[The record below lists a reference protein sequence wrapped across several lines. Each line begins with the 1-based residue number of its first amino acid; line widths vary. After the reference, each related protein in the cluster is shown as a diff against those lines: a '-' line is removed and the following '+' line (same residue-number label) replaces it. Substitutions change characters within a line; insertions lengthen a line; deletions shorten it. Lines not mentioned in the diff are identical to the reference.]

1 MFYAQWSRRDVRPRD
16 PATHRLRVD
25 ARAIAP
31 PEPREDDATNADGCR
46 FRDSFKYTEGASFKV
61 GDCVMVQLEGEGV
74 REGESLRHAAA
85 QILQIWWP
93 APEEDEDE
101 DEPWAEVRWLYCA
114 EEIVPAK
121 RRPTPA
127 AKYADRE
134 VFETT
139 HVDEVP
145 ASSLMG
151 CVEVLSYDAYVQRR
165 SKEDRKAMK
174 DVFFCRYVW
183 EPGAQL
189 TECGPA
195 SERCRRAQALCR
207 KGRGVKRRGA
217 AWDGDVVSDEERVE
231 DDHLNS
237 EPRDRLR
244 RASNALQL
252 SAAPKRLPCRENER
266 DNIENFVL
274 EMLSAPGGDGRTLY
288 VAGMPGT
295 GKTATVREVV
305 RALQETGNAFRFVEV
320 NAMRLPQPNHAYAL
334 LWEALTGE
342 KRGADAAARLLDKRF
357 SSGEEQEERV
367 VVLVDELDY
376 MLTQRQEVL
385 YNLFEWPGRKN
396 AGLAV
401 IGIANTLDLP
411 ERLDPKVRSRL
422 GSRRLTFATYKPAQI
437 ESILTQRLSAGDLS
451 AAFQPQ
457 AVTMAARKIAA
468 YSGDVRK
475 ALCICARATEVCAER
490 ADTARRAGDEATK
503 EAQYVVTIADINNA
517 YRLLSDSSYLGAI
530 EHAAPLEQLVLIALC
545 AELRARKSE
554 TAPLEDVA
562 RRLARLVAL
571 AGDAGDSSRPPT
583 HGELLEIVDR
593 FADARLLATE
603 HLKRDDRFPAL
614 RLNIQSDIVADV
626 LINASKHPLAERF
639 LRD

>member
-1 MFYAQWSRRDVRPRD
+1 
-16 PATHRLRVD
+16 
-25 ARAIAP
+25 
-31 PEPREDDATNADGCR
+31 
-46 FRDSFKYTEGASFKV
+46 
-61 GDCVMVQLEGEGV
+61 
-74 REGESLRHAAA
+74 
-85 QILQIWWP
+85 
-93 APEEDEDE
+93 
-101 DEPWAEVRWLYCA
+101 
-114 EEIVPAK
+114 
-121 RRPTPA
+121 
-127 AKYADRE
+127 
-134 VFETT
+134 
-139 HVDEVP
+139 
-145 ASSLMG
+145 
-151 CVEVLSYDAYVQRR
+151 
-165 SKEDRKAMK
+165 
-174 DVFFCRYVW
+174 
-183 EPGAQL
+183 
-189 TECGPA
+189 
-195 SERCRRAQALCR
+195 
-207 KGRGVKRRGA
+207 
-217 AWDGDVVSDEERVE
+217 
-231 DDHLNS
+231 
-237 EPRDRLR
+237 
-244 RASNALQL
+244 
-252 SAAPKRLPCRENER
+252 
-266 DNIENFVL
+266 
-274 EMLSAPGGDGRTLY
+274 
-288 VAGMPGT
+288 
-295 GKTATVREVV
+295 
-305 RALQETGNAFRFVEV
+305 
-320 NAMRLPQPNHAYAL
+320 MRLPQPNHAYAL

-342 KRGADAAARLLDKRF
+342 KRGADAAARVLDKRF

-422 GSRRLTFATYKPAQI
+422 GSRRLTFTTYVPAQI
-437 ESILTQRLSAGDLS
+437 ESILTQRLSGGDLKE
-451 AAFQPQ
+451 AFQPQ
-457 AVTMAARKIAA
+457 SITMAARKIAA

-490 ADTARRAGDEATK
+490 VDNARREDAKDVP
-503 EAQYVVTIADINNA
+503 YVVTIADVNA
-517 YRLLSDSSYLGAI
+517 AHRLLTDSAYLGAV

>member
-46 FRDSFKYTEGASFKV
+46 FRDSFKYTEGTSFKV

-121 RRPTPA
+121 RRPAPA
-127 AKYADRE
+127 SKYPDRE

-151 CVEVLSYDAYVQRR
+151 CIEVLSYDAYVQRR
-165 SKEDRKAMK
+165 QQEDRKAMK

-195 SERCRRAQALCR
+195 AERCRRAQALCR

-217 AWDGDVVSDEERVE
+217 AWDGDVVSDEERIPE
-231 DDHLNS
+231 DHATRG
-237 EPRDRLR
+237 PRDRLR

-266 DNIENFVL
+266 DTIENFVL
-274 EMLSAPGGDGRTLY
+274 EMLSAPGGDGANKAQAENDESRDDKQKIAQRVFVKIGDRRGDQ
-288 VAGMPGT
+288 VA
-295 GKTATVREVV
+295 
-305 RALQETGNAFRFVEV
+305 
-320 NAMRLPQPNHAYAL
+320 
-334 LWEALTGE
+334 
-342 KRGADAAARLLDKRF
+342 
-357 SSGEEQEERV
+357 
-367 VVLVDELDY
+367 VLEGV
-376 MLTQRQEVL
+376 
-385 YNLFEWPGRKN
+385 
-396 AGLAV
+396 
-401 IGIANTLDLP
+401 
-411 ERLDPKVRSRL
+411 
-422 GSRRLTFATYKPAQI
+422 
-437 ESILTQRLSAGDLS
+437 SAGDEV
-451 AAFQPQ
+451 
-457 AVTMAARKIAA
+457 VT
-468 YSGDVRK
+468 SGQLKLRNGSP
-475 ALCICARATEVCAER
+475 LNINNEVTPANER
-490 ADTARRAGDEATK
+490 APNPVNK
-503 EAQYVVTIADINNA
+503 
-517 YRLLSDSSYLGAI
+517 
-530 EHAAPLEQLVLIALC
+530 
-545 AELRARKSE
+545 
-554 TAPLEDVA
+554 
-562 RRLARLVAL
+562 
-571 AGDAGDSSRPPT
+571 
-583 HGELLEIVDR
+583 
-593 FADARLLATE
+593 
-603 HLKRDDRFPAL
+603 
-614 RLNIQSDIVADV
+614 
-626 LINASKHPLAERF
+626 
-639 LRD
+639 